1 MGTRGL
7 TKVIDKDNILKVA
20 QYGQWDHYPE
30 GQGVKILSILTTDR
44 YAVEELELALDKCYF
59 ISDTDRE
66 AIYNDYNTRYPETT
80 HMKKFGSML
89 PNFSR
94 DTCGDILNVVRW
106 SAGPVPLTDEREF
119 EFDDLFCEGV
129 YTVNYNTN
137 KFVSE
142 FGGLTVEFPLNALPD
157 TTTYLAAFIS
167 ARAEKDLQEVVD
179 NANAI
184 L

>member
-30 GQGVKILSILTTDR
+30 GQGIKILSILTTDR

-59 ISDTDRE
+59 TTEEERE
-66 AIYNDYNTRYPETT
+66 AIYSDYNSKYPETT
-80 HMKKFGSML
+80 HMKKFSSMVPSL
-89 PNFSR
+89 SR

-106 SAGPVPLTDEREF
+106 SAGPIPLMDESEF
-119 EFDDLFCEGV
+119 ESDDLFCEGV
-129 YTVNYNTN
+129 YEINYNTN
-137 KFVSE
+137 KFISK
-142 FGGLTVEFPLNALPD
+142 FGVTVEFPLDKLPNQQD
-157 TTTYLAAFIS
+157 YLQAFAN
-167 ARAEKDLQEVVD
+167 ARAEAILQEAVD

>member
-30 GQGVKILSILTTDR
+30 GQGIKILSILTVDR

-59 ISDTDRE
+59 VSDEQRE
-66 AIYNDYNTRYPETT
+66 AIYKEYNERYPETT
-80 HMKKFGSML
+80 HMKKFGSIL
-89 PNFSR
+89 PSFSR

-106 SAGPVPLTDEREF
+106 SAGPVPLIDELEF
-119 EFDDLFCEGV
+119 ETDDLFCEGV
-129 YTVNYNTN
+129 YEVNYHTN
-137 KFVSE
+137 KFVSK
-142 FGGLTVEFPLNALPD
+142 FGGYTVEFPLDSLP
-157 TTTYLAAFIS
+157 TPEEYLQGFIL

-179 NANAI
+179 NTNV
-184 L
+184 LL

>member
-7 TKVIDKDNILKVA
+7 TKVIDKYNILKVA

-30 GQGVKILSILTTDR
+30 GQGVKILSILTTDH

-59 ISDTDRE
+59 TTEAERE
-66 AIYNDYNTRYPETT
+66 AIYADYNTRYPETT
-80 HMKKFGSML
+80 HMKKFSSMVPSL
-89 PNFSR
+89 SR
-94 DTCGDILNVVRW
+94 DTGGDILNVVRW
-106 SAGPVPLTDEREF
+106 SAGNVPLMDESEF

-129 YTVNYNTN
+129 YEINYNTN
-137 KFVSE
+137 KFISK